1 MRVHVHPEQ
10 GKLLQVVR
18 CRDSSSGW
26 SLEGARGRLVLF
38 LDVGV
43 GYAGYV
49 HSVKTKLCVYDL
61 FTFLNGVSL
70 Q

>member
-1 MRVHVHPEQ
+1 MHAHTKW

-18 CRDSSSGW
+18 CQDGNLGW

-38 LDVGV
+38 LDLGV
-43 GYAGYV
+43 GYTGYV

-61 FTFLNGVSL
+61 CTFLNGVPL